1 MSELSLPKQFRD
13 SEELLVFKVYK
24 TALIAV
30 MALLMLPFAPAQA
43 TEIKD
48 PMQPPEYALKKFRQ
62 AKNNNNPAGNRVKVK
77 KAEIKSL
84 KLSSIIY
91 SPTRKIAIIDDQMLS
106 VGATI
111 NGAKLVKID
120 KHSARLV
127 RNGKV
132 INLRLPDDLSAIKK
146 MLVEREI

>member
-1 MSELSLPKQFRD
+1 VSKLPLQKQFPG

-24 TALIAV
+24 AALIAV
-30 MALLMLPFAPAQA
+30 IALLMLQFSPAQA
-43 TEIKD
+43 TEIRD

-62 AKNNNNPAGNRVKVK
+62 AKNNNKPAGNGVKIK

-111 NGAKLVKID
+111 NGARLVKIERN
-120 KHSARLV
+120 SARLV

-132 INLRLPDDLSAIKK
+132 INLRLPDDLTAIKK
-146 MLVEREI
+146 TPVESDT